1 MDINVP
7 TIDEMAVGI
16 QRGVAAAVREAH
28 ARGLPVF
35 VSDDHAIYA
44 VYPDGRRVA
53 VERLPDPESGE

>member
-16 QRGVAAAVREAH
+16 QRGVAAAIKDAH
-28 ARGLPVF
+28 RRGLPIF
-35 VSDDHAIYA
+35 VSDDKLIYA

-53 VERLPDPESGE
+53 VERLPDNDAE